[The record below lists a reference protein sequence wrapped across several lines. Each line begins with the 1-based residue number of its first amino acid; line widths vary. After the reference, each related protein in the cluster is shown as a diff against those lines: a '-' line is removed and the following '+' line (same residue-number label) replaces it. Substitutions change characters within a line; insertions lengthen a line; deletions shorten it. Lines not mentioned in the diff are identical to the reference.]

1 MWKDII
7 LKSSNLRKIIL
18 WRKISSNRFNFCPTL
33 KNDNSELA
41 ESIFYA
47 FAKILMDLRLSMKLD
62 KLGLCFL
69 SLKVWLTYKNP
80 ELSFFSVVQS
90 INSELGILSF
100 HSKHDSMCERKIP
113 SYCFCVYSKK
123 AITRNSPDREFGVFR
138 RYQVIVISLG

>member
-1 MWKDII
+1 
-7 LKSSNLRKIIL
+7 
-18 WRKISSNRFNFCPTL
+18 
-33 KNDNSELA
+33 
-41 ESIFYA
+41 
-47 FAKILMDLRLSMKLD
+47 MKLD

-69 SLKVWLTYKNP
+69 SLKVWLTYKNS

-138 RYQVIVISLG
+138 RYQVIVISLS